1 MVANLFSEL
10 IAQDELVIL
19 QNFTSVCWPSAG
31 VNTIDLTGGWDT
43 YSGYQVKV
51 VEDQQ
56 VTIDGTVLTDRTFTC
71 DNAGWYLIPV
81 LNDCGASVEALF
93 GEVLNDVI
101 VVKEVAGTR
110 VYWPGYVQ
118 TLTFLEPG
126 RSYIAKF
133 SDAVSFTYP
142 ECTDATAPAGN
153 SMETF
158 SPEYWDMVPATSN
171 SHLICFYTNALA
183 GLPQGSELGAFTTD
197 GLCVGATPINQIGEP
212 LVLVSYPNDETTPEK
227 DGFTNGEPLAFKV
240 FFPDSGHEETL
251 EVITY
256 NQNMPDASGNYAING
271 ISGINEIQAVSAIH
285 ENADEISIFPNPTS
299 GELQIKGLPEDVKEI
314 IILDLVGNIIFE
326 ISNFQKDENIILDL
340 SGLPKGIYV
349 LNLKSTSTSIT
360 KKIVLK

>member
-142 ECTDATAPAGN
+142 ECMDARAPASIAIPMN
-153 SMETF
+153 RKPS
-158 SPEYWDMVPATSN
+158 
-171 SHLICFYTNALA
+171 
-183 GLPQGSELGAFTTD
+183 
-197 GLCVGATPINQIGEP
+197 
-212 LVLVSYPNDETTPEK
+212 LV
-227 DGFTNGEPLAFKV
+227 
-240 FFPDSGHEETL
+240 FPTL
-251 EVITY
+251 SSF
-256 NQNMPDASGNYAING
+256 P
-271 ISGINEIQAVSAIH
+271 AVSRARITT
-285 ENADEISIFPNPTS
+285 ALMARRIPT
-299 GELQIKGLPEDVKEI
+299 P
-314 IILDLVGNIIFE
+314 
-326 ISNFQKDENIILDL
+326 
-340 SGLPKGIYV
+340 
-349 LNLKSTSTSIT
+349 
-360 KKIVLK
+360 